1 MSALQ
6 AVRHTVC
13 FLGVAALIT
22 ACVDERVV
30 YEDVRFPPLPAG
42 AANFVGYSDEAAKET
57 VCGNCHVGQ
66 QGDWENTAHASA
78 WQTLEGSGHAESFCE
93 GCHTVGQLG
102 NAVNEAGGWET
113 TEDTRYHDV
122 QCESCHGSGLDHI
135 ENPDV
140 DANVPMAPL
149 AVGTDLT
156 QGCGECHNGTH
167 HPFVEEWSQSGH
179 GNVQTSAAERD
190 SCWGCHTGENV
201 LLAWGVQDDY
211 AEKQQA
217 LTDANT
223 HLPITCGVC
232 HDPHAN
238 NGEGQLRFPV
248 DVPSEEENLCMK
260 CHHKRGVPDPTTF
273 RGPHSPEGPVL
284 LGYGGW
290 WPPSMEFPGG
300 AVTATH
306 GSERNPR
313 LCAGCHVTSF
323 TVTDDATGEF
333 QFQSTGHLFQAIPCL
348 DANGIP
354 TTGDCGLQERSFQ
367 SCTGA
372 GCHETEDVG
381 RGLLTLAET
390 RVEDLVAELAA
401 LLALVPEAEFADDDG
416 RYTTAEG
423 SRFNRELAEVPGST
437 IHNPILIETL
447 LRASIREVRQEY
459 GLAAQTG
466 VSLGQQLGK

>member
-1 MSALQ
+1 
-6 AVRHTVC
+6 
-13 FLGVAALIT
+13 
-22 ACVDERVV
+22 
-30 YEDVRFPPLPAG
+30 
-42 AANFVGYSDEAAKET
+42 
-57 VCGNCHVGQ
+57 
-66 QGDWENTAHASA
+66 
-78 WQTLEGSGHAESFCE
+78 
-93 GCHTVGQLG
+93 
-102 NAVNEAGGWET
+102 
-113 TEDTRYHDV
+113 
-122 QCESCHGSGLDHI
+122 
-135 ENPDV
+135 
-140 DANVPMAPL
+140 
-149 AVGTDLT
+149 
-156 QGCGECHNGTH
+156 
-167 HPFVEEWSQSGH
+167 
-179 GNVQTSAAERD
+179 
-190 SCWGCHTGENV
+190 
-201 LLAWGVQDDY
+201 
-211 AEKQQA
+211 
-217 LTDANT
+217 
-223 HLPITCGVC
+223 
-232 HDPHAN
+232 
-238 NGEGQLRFPV
+238 
-248 DVPSEEENLCMK
+248 
-260 CHHKRGVPDPTTF
+260 
-273 RGPHSPEGPVL
+273 
-284 LGYGGW
+284 
-290 WPPSMEFPGG
+290 MEFPSG

-323 TVTDDATGEF
+323 TVTDEATGEF

-466 VSLGQQLGK
+466 VSLEQQLGK